1 MTPLAIYEGVSL
13 IFIAACMLIACGA
26 RAASRRVQADLAALA
41 REQANQ
47 ANPTHRC
54 STR

>member
-1 MTPLAIYEGVSL
+1 MTSLAIYEVVSL
-13 IFIAACMLIACGA
+13 IFIAACMLLACGA
-26 RAASRRVQADLAALA
+26 HAASRRVQAHLAVLA

-47 ANPTHRC
+47 ASPTHRC